1 MSKTAIESIRAFEVL
16 DSRGRPTVEACV
28 TLAGGV
34 VAAAQV
40 PSGAST
46 GMSEACELR
55 DGDARRYGGLGVLLA
70 CGHVEGEIAA
80 ALRGF
85 EAADQ
90 AGVDGAMI
98 ALDATANKSRLGA
111 NAILAVSCA
120 VARAAALSQG
130 LPLWRYLAG
139 DRQPVLP
146 LPMVNILSGGLH
158 AARAMEFQDFLA
170 VPWAA
175 GSFAEAMEWIAAIHR
190 SAREVLEGRGA
201 YFTGVA
207 DEGGW
212 GPKLATNEAA
222 LEVLT
227 ESIERAGLRPGEQVS
242 IAIDVAASHFFVD
255 GKYDLA
261 SEGRRMAAAEF
272 VELLEGWCR
281 RYPVVSI
288 EDGLEQNA
296 WGDWPAL
303 TASLGGWAQI
313 IGDDFLTTNPA
324 RLERAVGARAANA
337 VLVKMNQIGT
347 LTETFAVV
355 DAARR
360 AGWRAVVSA
369 RSGETED
376 SFLADLSIAC
386 GMGQLKVGSITRSE
400 RLAKYNRLLVLEKTA
415 GLPHW
420 SSVPALLP
428 PRSVTRVS

>member
-1 MSKTAIESIRAFEVL
+1 
-16 DSRGRPTVEACV
+16 VEAHV
-28 TLAGGV
+28 GLSNGV
-34 VAAAQV
+34 EAAAQA

-46 GMSEACELR
+46 GMSEAHELR
-55 DGDARRYGGLGVLLA
+55 DGDLARYAGRGVRKA
-70 CGHVEGEIAA
+70 CAHVDGEIALG
-80 ALRGF
+80 LRGMD
-85 EAADQ
+85 ALDQ
-90 AGVDGAMI
+90 AAVDARMI
-98 ALDATANKSRLGA
+98 TLDGTANKSRLGA

-120 VARAAALSQG
+120 VARAAAKSES
-130 LPLWRYLAG
+130 LPLWLYLSG
-139 DRQPVLP
+139 GRKPVLP

-175 GSFAEAMEWIAAIHR
+175 ESFAQAMEWIVAIHGA
-190 SAREVLEGRGA
+190 AREVLEERGA

-227 ESIERAGLRPGEQVS
+227 MAIERAGLRPGDQVT
-242 IAIDVAASHFFVD
+242 IALDVAASHFWRE
-255 GKYDLA
+255 GNYELA
-261 SEGRRMAAAEF
+261 SEGRRLAAGEF
-272 VELLEGWCR
+272 VELLRAWVR

-288 EDGLEQNA
+288 EDGLDQN
-296 WGDWPAL
+296 DWEHWPEL
-303 TASLGGWAQI
+303 TAALGEQVQV

-324 RLERAVGARAANA
+324 RLERAIEARAANA

-355 DAARR
+355 DAARA

-376 SFLADLSIAC
+376 AFLADLSIAG

-400 RLAKYNRLLVLEKTA
+400 RLAKYNRLLVLEKTT

-420 SSVPALLP
+420 SAAAEVLP
-428 PRSVTRVS
+428 PIPKR